1 MQYLAH
7 TYTKK
12 FFVVHLK
19 FKFNWASRVLS
30 GNSSYRGRET
40 KDLCNSNLNSFLP
53 APPENLSQP
62 WRCFFFF
69 FLPVITSTHTHTHTH
84 SHVLIITRHP
94 PKEHSLTG
102 THWCLARFLFESQDV
117 TSKLLEQR
125 LGLSHSVPKP
135 SRARHMGNSQQT
147 GRPVNGG
154 SGVLWRKDGTP
165 ASCPLL
171 CQVTP
176 LTNS

>member
-53 APPENLSQP
+53 APPENVSQP
-62 WRCFFFF
+62 
-69 FLPVITSTHTHTHTH
+69 
-84 SHVLIITRHP
+84 
-94 PKEHSLTG
+94 
-102 THWCLARFLFESQDV
+102 
-117 TSKLLEQR
+117 
-125 LGLSHSVPKP
+125 
-135 SRARHMGNSQQT
+135 
-147 GRPVNGG
+147 
-154 SGVLWRKDGTP
+154 
-165 ASCPLL
+165 
-171 CQVTP
+171 
-176 LTNS
+176 